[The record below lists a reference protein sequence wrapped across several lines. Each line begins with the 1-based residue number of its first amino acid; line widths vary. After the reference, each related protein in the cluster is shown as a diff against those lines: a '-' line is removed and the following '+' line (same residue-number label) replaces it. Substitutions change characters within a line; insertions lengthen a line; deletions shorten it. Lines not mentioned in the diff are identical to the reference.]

1 MAFVP
6 ALIAGLGGLGGL
18 FGNRSQTQRT
28 TQNTQFNN
36 QGNQQTGYAGAAS
49 SNPLLNPAAQ
59 SLLNPI
65 ANNYLNLIGQD
76 QDLSGYKAGAIGDI
90 NQTSNIHKQ
99 ALEANLAQ
107 RGITGPAAASALN
120 QNENSRFSD
129 ITKLNQQLPLLQL
142 QLMLQKLQGAGGFFS
157 QIPTGTYNEQY
168 GSGFGNTQNQGTQN
182 MQGTGTQP
190 GNQLGGLF
198 GGLGTTLAG
207 LYGMGSF
214 GGPGNNNGPNRL
226 PTQRI

>member
-36 QGNQQTGYAGAAS
+36 QQTGQTGYSGAS
-49 SNPLLNPAAQ
+49 GTNPTLF
-59 SLLNPI
+59 PI
-65 ANNYLNLIGQD
+65 AGDLLQGIGSNYLNLLGQD
-76 QDLSGYKAGAIGDI
+76 QNLSGYKAGALNDI
-90 NQTSNIHKQ
+90 NQTNALRKQ

-107 RGITGPAAASALN
+107 RGVAGPAAASALN
-120 QNENSRFSD
+120 QNESSRFSD

-142 QLMLQKLQGAGGFFS
+142 QLILQKLQGAGNFFS

-168 GSGFGNTQNQGTQN
+168 GSGFGNTQNQGTQS
-182 MQGTGTQP
+182 MQGTGIQP

-198 GGLGTTLAG
+198 SGLGTTMAG
-207 LYGMGSF
+207 LYGAGAF
-214 GGPGNNNGPNRL
+214 GGLGPNRL
-226 PTQRI
+226 PTQRANY

>member
-6 ALIAGLGGLGGL
+6 ALIAGLGALGGL

-36 QGNQQTGYAGAAS
+36 QSNQQTGYAGAAS

-59 SLLNPI
+59 GLLNPI
-65 ANNYLNLIGQD
+65 AANYLNLLGQD
-76 QDLSGYKAGAIGDI
+76 QDLSGYKAGALGDI
-90 NQTSNIHKQ
+90 NQTSNIRKQ
-99 ALEANLAQ
+99 ALENNLAQ
-107 RGITGPAAASALN
+107 RGVTGSAAASALN

-157 QIPTGTYNEQY
+157 QIPTGIYNEQY

-182 MQGTGTQP
+182 MQGTGVQP
-190 GNQLGGLF
+190 GNQAGGLF
-198 GGLGTTLAG
+198 GSLGSILAG
-207 LYGMGSF
+207 LYGSGAF
-214 GGPGNNNGPNRL
+214 GGSGPSRL
-226 PTQRI
+226 PTQGI

>member
-107 RGITGPAAASALN
+107 RG
-120 QNENSRFSD
+120 
-129 ITKLNQQLPLLQL
+129 
-142 QLMLQKLQGAGGFFS
+142 
-157 QIPTGTYNEQY
+157 
-168 GSGFGNTQNQGTQN
+168 
-182 MQGTGTQP
+182 
-190 GNQLGGLF
+190 NQLGGLF